1 MNWRFS
7 LRSLLILVT
16 VFCLLVGTLLSIYQR
31 GNTQA
36 RYIREI
42 EAISPGSVRFC
53 YDYQTRMDPTQR
65 QLFSSRPS
73 FLGRMLGK
81 DLVHR
86 IERVEFSPLA
96 TDSQI
101 KKCAQIIGLK
111 EVQLNGAVWPSRWES
126 ILDYPTLERLHLS
139 CFSAVIPRQK
149 ISLTDLKRL
158 DRLRILIIDG
168 FELTKDNWN
177 EILSLPRLR
186 HLELF
191 STDSNVADFFQLPT
205 STTIDKFSWRP
216 GSMVSQ
222 ATLSGLI
229 QRLPGLKTLSVWGG
243 IQRMPMILHVGQSGI
258 DSSDTSSLDNTG
270 EPILTPIDDQI
281 FLSLR
286 NCLRLE
292 NLSLFRTRINGENVE
307 LLQSLPLKWIE
318 LPSSQLNDQGLAK
331 LAKFP
336 HLTQLEIGSTAITDR
351 GMKELSV
358 APKLVSLSIRDTRVT
373 DEGMAA
379 LAALESLEKIRI
391 RDTLITPDAI
401 QEFLKTKPDCKIDN
415 Q

>member
-1 MNWRFS
+1 M
-7 LRSLLILVT
+7 LIMVT
-16 VFCLLVGTLLSIYQR
+16 VFCLLAGTLLSIYQR
-31 GNTQA
+31 GHTQA
-36 RYIREI
+36 RYVREI
-42 EAISPGSVRFC
+42 EAINPGSVRFY

-81 DLVHR
+81 DFVHR

-96 TDSQI
+96 TDAQI
-101 KKCAQIIGLK
+101 KKCAQISGLK

-126 ILDYPTLERLHLS
+126 ILDYPTLEHLHIS
-139 CFSAVIPRQK
+139 CFSPVNARQK
-149 ISLTDLKRL
+149 ISLTDLNRFN
-158 DRLRILIIDG
+158 RLRVLIVDG
-168 FELTKDNWN
+168 FELTEDNWN
-177 EILSLPRLR
+177 KILSLPRLK

-191 STDSNVADFFQLPT
+191 STDSSVADFSRLPT
-205 STTIDKFSWRP
+205 SDSVEKFSWRP

-229 QRLPGLKTLSVWGG
+229 QHLPGLKTLSVWGG
-243 IQRMPMILHVGQSGI
+243 IQPMPMIPHAGQPGI
-258 DSSDTSSLDNTG
+258 DSSDTSSSDTTG

-286 NCLRLE
+286 NCPRLE
-292 NLSLFRTRINGENVE
+292 NLSLFRTRVSGVNIEM
-307 LLQSLPLKWIE
+307 LQSLPLKWIE

-336 HLTQLEIGSTAITDR
+336 HLRQLEIGSTAVSDQ
-351 GMKELSV
+351 GMKALSA
-358 APKLVSLSIRDTRVT
+358 APKLVSLSIRDTQVT

-379 LAALESLEKIRI
+379 LATLESLEKIRI

-401 QEFLKTKPDCKIDN
+401 QEFLKINPDCKID
-415 Q
+415 QQ